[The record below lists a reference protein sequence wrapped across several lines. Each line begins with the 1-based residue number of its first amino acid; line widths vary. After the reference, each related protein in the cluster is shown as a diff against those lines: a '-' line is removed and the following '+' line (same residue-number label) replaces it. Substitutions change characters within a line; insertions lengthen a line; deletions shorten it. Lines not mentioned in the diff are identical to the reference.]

1 MPTLSLLPLG
11 GAQKYHVQL
20 GLTWL
25 LCRSLNLAALQVHLE
40 KKKIHEN
47 KQTKG
52 PP

>member
-25 LCRSLNLAALQVHLE
+25 LCRSLNLAALQV
-40 KKKIHEN
+40 
-47 KQTKG
+47 
-52 PP
+52 P